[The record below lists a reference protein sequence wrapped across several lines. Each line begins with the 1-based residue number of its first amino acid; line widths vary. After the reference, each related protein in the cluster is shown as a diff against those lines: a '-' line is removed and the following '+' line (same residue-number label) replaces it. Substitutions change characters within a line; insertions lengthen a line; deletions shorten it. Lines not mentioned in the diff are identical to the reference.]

1 MTAEAAVHVGS
12 VPMTSPTDAYELRAA
27 ELATWDGLLADL
39 TPADWD
45 KPTVCDAWTV
55 GDIVRHLVAQA
66 EEQIRPWLF
75 LLRDRKATRAYP
87 DLPQLD
93 AHMRFGAALHA
104 GRSRQEVIER
114 FRTLWPQANLA
125 MRRRPALLRRMTFP
139 SEDGQFGAFRLSLA
153 EVYDVFLP
161 RDLWM
166 HHDDISRAVGRPPE
180 TGAHDRLVVEQV
192 LRDLHARWTRHPVTL
207 ELTGPAGGTF
217 EIGDGTSDTTVR
229 LDTVE
234 YMRALSGR
242 AGTPAASVVTGDH
255 DMAAPVA
262 TARVPF

>member
-12 VPMTSPTDAYELRAA
+12 VPMTSPADAYELRAA
-27 ELATWDGLLADL
+27 ELAIWDGLLADL

-45 KPTVCDAWTV
+45 RPTVCDAWTV

-66 EEQIRPWLF
+66 EEQVRPWLF

-87 DLPQLD
+87 ELPQLD

-104 GRSRQEVIER
+104 GRSRQEVTER
-114 FRTLWPQANLA
+114 FRTLWTQANLV
-125 MRRRPALLRRMTFP
+125 MRRRPAALRRMTFP
-139 SEDGQFGAFRLSLA
+139 SEDAHFGAFRLSLA

-166 HHDDISRAVGRPPE
+166 HRDDISQAVGRPLE

-192 LRDLHARWTRHPVTL
+192 LRDLHARWSLRPVTL

-217 EIGDGTSDTTVR
+217 DIGDGTPGTTVR
-229 LDTVE
+229 LDAVE
-234 YMRALSGR
+234 YLRALSGR
-242 AGTPAASVVTGDH
+242 AAAPAAAVVTGDR
-255 DMAAPVA
+255 DVAALVT